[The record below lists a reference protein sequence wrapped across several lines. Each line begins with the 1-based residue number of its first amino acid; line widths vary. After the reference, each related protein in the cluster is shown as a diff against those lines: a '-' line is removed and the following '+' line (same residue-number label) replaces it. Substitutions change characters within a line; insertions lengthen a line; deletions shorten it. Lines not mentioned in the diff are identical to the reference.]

1 MFPQLTQLQI
11 LFSAH
16 YLHILLC
23 IISIMCIM
31 WRSCYQSFQREVSS
45 HQPLTSSVLHTGQ
58 LLLSCIN
65 ATSPCQCV
73 TCIMSQQPQ
82 PFSSF
87 SQVFMPSPLFPVLRE
102 TLLLIE
108 KQSGALGM
116 HTEHFFS
123 SILSAMDSLT
133 QPRPVQQSREEDPG
147 LVGVK
152 GSALWLDCRMWTSMI
167 YFSLF
172 FTIFQQFYSFNT
184 RLMSV
189 N

>member
-1 MFPQLTQLQI
+1 
-11 LFSAH
+11 
-16 YLHILLC
+16 
-23 IISIMCIM
+23 M

-73 TCIMSQQPQ
+73 TCIMSQKPQ
-82 PFSSF
+82 PFSSFSF
-87 SQVFMPSPLFPVLRE
+87 SQVFMPSPFSFPVLRD

-108 KQSGALGM
+108 KQSRALGT
-116 HTEHFFS
+116 HTEHFYS

-152 GSALWLDCRMWTSMI
+152 GSALWTDCRMWTSMI
-167 YFSLF
+167 YFTVCLF
-172 FTIFQQFYSFNT
+172 FMIFQQFSISIQDSFISQKANLT
-184 RLMSV
+184 FWNLLALYVCIRWICMP
-189 N
+189 